1 MKEFDSVDK
10 TILNLIQWD
19 FPLVRRPF
27 AEIGRKLNISEE
39 EALRRTRAI
48 KETGI
53 IRQINAIFDT
63 RRLGYK
69 SALVAMSIK
78 PEKLERVAG
87 EINKHPGVSHNYER
101 DHEYNLWFTIAVT
114 PDGSIQRDLENFA
127 KLDGVI
133 KYRILPTLKL
143 FKIGVRL
150 DMINDDPESPQP
162 TDKPK
167 PVDKVPFIATERD
180 KEFIRELQKDIEIIH
195 EPFNDLARRLG
206 ITIEQL
212 FDKAREYE
220 RIGVMRRFAAILRH
234 RDAGFAANGMIVW
247 NVPEDRI
254 DEIGTKLAQFPQVS
268 HCYQRPIYQDWS
280 YNLFSMVHARTK
292 EACEKIGMEMSKHIG
307 ITDYRILFSLREFKK
322 ERVKYFEENYEQI
335 NIK

>member
-19 FPLVRRPF
+19 FPLARRPF

-39 EALRRTRAI
+39 EALRRTKAI

-78 PEKLERVAG
+78 PEKLERVAD

-127 KLDGVI
+127 KLGGVI

-150 DMINDDPESPQP
+150 DMINDDPENPQP

-195 EPFNDLARRLG
+195 EPFDDLARRLG

-212 FDKAREYE
+212 FEKAREYE

-254 DEIGTKLAQFPQVS
+254 DEIGTKLAEFPQVS

-335 NIK
+335 NIQ